1 MYALETLG
9 WNAHFEKSFEEFAT
23 DGFSPARVA
32 LEYQGLYRIY
42 CEHGELLAEV
52 TGRVHYNAESRS
64 DYPAIGDWVAITP
77 LADER
82 KAIIHRVLPRLSKF
96 SRKVAGET
104 TEEQIVATNVD
115 TIFLVQGLDSNY
127 NLRRL
132 ERYLALAVESGAQPV
147 IVLNKSDLADD
158 IDSRLAEVESIAPDV
173 PAHAISSKTLSGLDQ
188 LDRYLAPG
196 ITVAFLGSSGV
207 GKSTLINRLMGEE
220 RQKTRDVREGDD
232 KGRHTT
238 VHRELIVLPRGG
250 LLIDTPGMREL
261 QLWDADE
268 GLAGTFTD
276 IEEIASQCR
285 FGDCGHQTEPDC
297 AVRQA
302 VEAGELD
309 ASRLENYHKMQ
320 RELEYLDSK
329 QDVRLQ
335 QERKN
340 KWKRIHKA
348 YNRMKMK
355 R

>member
-1 MYALETLG
+1 
-9 WNAHFEKSFEEFAT
+9 
-23 DGFSPARVA
+23 
-32 LEYQGLYRIY
+32 LYRVY

-52 TGRVHYNAESRS
+52 TGRVHYNAQSRS
-64 DYPAIGDWVAITP
+64 DYPAVGDWVAITP
-77 LADER
+77 LVSER
-82 KAIIHRVLPRLSKF
+82 KAIIHAVLPRISKF

-132 ERYLALAVESGAQPV
+132 ERYLALARESGAQPV
-147 IVLNKSDLADD
+147 IVLNKADLCDD
-158 IDSRLAEVESIAPDV
+158 IQSRLAEVESIAAGFS
-173 PAHAISSKTLSGLDQ
+173 AHAISSKTLSGLDQ
-188 LDRYLAPG
+188 LDRYLSTG
-196 ITVAFLGSSGV
+196 VTVAFLGSSGV

-220 RQKTRDVREGDD
+220 RQKTRDVRDGDD

-238 VHRELIVLPRGG
+238 VHRELIVLSTGG

-268 GLAGTFTD
+268 GLTETFSD

-285 FGDCGHQTEPDC
+285 FSDCGHQTEPDC

-302 VEAGELD
+302 VESGELD
-309 ASRLENYHKMQ
+309 ASRLENYNKMQ
-320 RELEYLDSK
+320 RELEFLDSK

-335 QERKN
+335 LDRKA

-348 YNRMKMK
+348 HNRIK
-355 R
+355 RADSDRKV